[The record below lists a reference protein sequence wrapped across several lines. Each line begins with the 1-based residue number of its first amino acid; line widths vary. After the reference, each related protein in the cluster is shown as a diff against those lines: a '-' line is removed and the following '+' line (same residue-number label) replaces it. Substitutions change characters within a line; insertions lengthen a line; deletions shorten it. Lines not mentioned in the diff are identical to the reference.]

1 MDGSKSLNSCN
12 TCCKWGS
19 CLMMTLFPVVAMCDK
34 EGIYYSGAPHYS
46 TAYSQD
52 VSIIDPFSTRTIN
65 RRKSVNTMPEL
76 SIREKSQINQKKVSS
91 FIYKAVTDPKK
102 LAGQAAASA
111 AILGLDYI
119 GAARPIK
126 EGMDFIKKKTQF
138 EFGDCGKVR
147 FSSKVK
153 AETCMFD
160 NSKIELN
167 SDYNLD
173 SFTVNFKWQL

>member
-1 MDGSKSLNSCN
+1 
-12 TCCKWGS
+12 
-19 CLMMTLFPVVAMCDK
+19 
-34 EGIYYSGAPHYS
+34 
-46 TAYSQD
+46 
-52 VSIIDPFSTRTIN
+52 
-65 RRKSVNTMPEL
+65 MPEL
-76 SIREKSQINQKKVSS
+76 SIREKSKVNQKKVSS

-102 LAGQAAASA
+102 LAEQAATSA

-119 GAARPIK
+119 GVARPLK
-126 EGMDFIKKKTQF
+126 EGMDFIKEKTQF

-167 SDYNLD
+167 SDYKLD